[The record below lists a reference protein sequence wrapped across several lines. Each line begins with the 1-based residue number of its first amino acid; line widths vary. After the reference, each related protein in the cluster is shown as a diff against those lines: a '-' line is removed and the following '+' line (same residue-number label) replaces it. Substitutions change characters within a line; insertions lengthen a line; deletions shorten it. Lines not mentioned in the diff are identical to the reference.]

1 MATRRETQWWQAD
14 GTYAP
19 LIDVAALEVQLRLL
33 RHVIA
38 LGGPSSAGA
47 RDVAR
52 RIERHLR
59 GAEALLVDEV
69 AEAA

>member
-1 MATRRETQWWQAD
+1 MVTLKAACRETS
-14 GTYAP
+14 TSVSAP
-19 LIDVAALEVQLRLL
+19 LIDVAALEARLRLL

-47 RDVAR
+47 REIAR
-52 RIERHLR
+52 RIERRLR
-59 GAEALLVDEV
+59 GAVALFVDEV